1 MLMVTVL
8 AGVLLALGG
17 CASSQNDPTTD
28 DLGSGSPGVRSS
40 RSGLELRRWVI
51 RGSRGQANR
60 VLGVLADSSAL
71 DVPSEATRWEHSGVR
86 AAIISAHDVEVL
98 RDYLAGGA
106 PAPDA
111 SDETNAGG
119 LGVLVQ
125 DQIEWIGL
133 LPEWVPIHRGP
144 VHPATTAMIDSGPL
158 RVDQGSVS
166 LLSRAWVMPG
176 LDGGKLHVELVPQ
189 VPVQGAQGTVF
200 VDGAPLMRQHLGTS
214 LAPGQAL
221 IVFPTGSWQ
230 RGDSPD
236 QDGRA
241 AQGRAETGSAQP
253 SLDQVV
259 GPPAP
264 TTPTLGELMLVVDDP
279 EGDRVLEYV
288 LVFVAHLPQALD
300 DFEVIERTDESLEAT
315 PEQADP
321 IAELLEEPES
331 NLEADPVAD
340 PAVEPPAEPNTETD
354 PETNPD
360 PITDPAPENG
370 SAAP

>member
-1 MLMVTVL
+1 MLMLTVL

-17 CASSQNDPTTD
+17 CASNQTGSTND

-51 RGSRGQANR
+51 RGSRGQADR

-71 DVPSEATRWEHSGVR
+71 EVPSEATRWEHSGVR
-86 AAIISAHDVEVL
+86 AAVISAHDVEVL

-106 PAPDA
+106 RAHVAGEQTD
-111 SDETNAGG
+111 TGG

-125 DQIEWIGL
+125 DQKEWIGM

-158 RVDQGSVS
+158 RVDQGPVS
-166 LLSRAWVMPG
+166 LLGRAWVMPG
-176 LDGGKLHVELVPQ
+176 LEGGKLHVELVPQ

-214 LAPGQAL
+214 LEPGQAL
-221 IVFPTGSWQ
+221 IVFPAGSWQ

-236 QDGRA
+236 QDEQVV
-241 AQGRAETGSAQP
+241 QGRAETGSAQP
-253 SLDQVV
+253 SLDQAV

-279 EGDRVLEYV
+279 EGDRVLEQV
-288 LVFVAHLPQALD
+288 LIFAAHLPETLTE
-300 DFEVIERTDESLEAT
+300 FEMVDRSDEPLEAT
-315 PEQADP
+315 SETADP
-321 IAELLEEPES
+321 IAELLPES
-331 NLEADPVAD
+331 EIETDPVAEPVID
-340 PAVEPPAEPNTETD
+340 PATD
-354 PETNPD
+354 PIPD
-360 PITDPAPENG
+360 SPTDPAPENG
-370 SAAP
+370 SADP